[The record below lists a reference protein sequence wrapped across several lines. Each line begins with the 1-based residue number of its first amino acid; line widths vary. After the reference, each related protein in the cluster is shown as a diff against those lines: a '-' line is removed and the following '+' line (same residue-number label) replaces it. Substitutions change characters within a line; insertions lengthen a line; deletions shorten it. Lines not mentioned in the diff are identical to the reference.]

1 MHAWFVAAFCRVSAG
16 RDQQICF
23 FSFFSQEQGQDRGFF
38 KYLFYR
44 DFAKKYGL
52 PQILQKYI
60 HLQSWPTASG
70 TLRRGPRR

>member
-1 MHAWFVAAFCRVSAG
+1 MHGSWLPFAVLVQEEISKFAFFPSSLKN
-16 RDQQICF
+16 RDKI
-23 FSFFSQEQGQDRGFF
+23 G
-38 KYLFYR
+38 
-44 DFAKKYGL
+44 DFLNIYFIVILQKKYGL